1 LSKIKVKD
9 MAKKKQKIRTESD
22 LIKVFKLRKIIEK
35 FPLLDSW
42 LNVER
47 VQLPVKEDEWLEEL
61 RLELKA
67 KIDFWNEEEVKMN
80 FISLLLNYFVRY
92 KSPLYETYFDK
103 EIFAT
108 VEDNFLK
115 TEADFM
121 IAKGIGEI
129 AENPYFCFHVG
140 GTPQYKRT
148 KKNPSD
154 PIAQVLE
161 AMLIAQELNKNE
173 KPIYGLYTISR
184 NWYFM
189 VMQGRTYSISKGF
202 EASEKDDLL
211 LIIAILRKF
220 KVILETELLD

>member
-1 LSKIKVKD
+1 
-9 MAKKKQKIRTESD
+9 MAKKKQKRWTESD
-22 LIKVFKLRKIIEK
+22 FIKVFKLHKIIED

-42 LNVER
+42 LRVEPFI
-47 VQLPVKEDEWLEEL
+47 LLSKEAEWLEEL

-103 EIFAT
+103 EISAT
-108 VEDNFLK
+108 VENDFLK

-129 AENPYFCFHVG
+129 AENPYFCFHE
-140 GTPQYKRT
+140 YKRT

-161 AMLIAQELNKNE
+161 AMLIAQELNKNN
-173 KPIYGLYTISR
+173 KPIYGLYTIGR

-189 VMQGRTYSISKGF
+189 VMHSKTYSISKGF
-202 EASEKDDLL
+202 EATEKEELL
-211 LIIAILRKF
+211 QIIAILRKF
-220 KVILETELLD
+220 KVILETELLN